1 VKKNQI
7 INNLKINIMLGALGQ
22 LMESEYTNPTEL
34 LGLNGEMDA
43 ELLGYL
49 NELNPVARA
58 KAVNKMVKRHIPSQ
72 GSRAEFE
79 KFFVELP
86 KGIKDQLLKGTLR
99 LADHMVYSIKHV
111 KGAKTIKM
119 FESQDVREVGLRN
132 ISNAK
137 LPKNMALLV
146 SGIYMLQGVSPTL
159 DSEGLKVTTFDTID
173 NIGALANGEYK
184 LKANKKQ
191 LVSDTSNRNFITT
204 GFNQVTKG
212 YYKLSN
218 PRLILDDI
226 DVEFELELGTTAGL
240 NANAA
245 IFIGLVGTATIP

>member
-1 VKKNQI
+1 
-7 INNLKINIMLGALGQ
+7 MLGALGQ

-34 LGLNGEMDA
+34 LGLNGEMDT

-49 NELNPVARA
+49 NALNPVQRA
-58 KAVNKMVKRHIPSQ
+58 KAMNKIVKRHIPSQ

-86 KGIKDQLLKGTLR
+86 KHIKEQLLQGKLR
-99 LADHMVYSIKHV
+99 LADHLIYSIKPV

-119 FESQDVREVGLRN
+119 FESQDVKEVGLRN

-146 SGIYMLQGVSPTL
+146 SGIYMLQGVAASQ
-159 DSEGLKVTTFDTID
+159 DVDAIKVTTFDTIT
-173 NIGALANGEYK
+173 NIGAFANGEFK

-191 LVSDTSNRNFITT
+191 LVSDTSNRKFYHHWI
-204 GFNQVTKG
+204 
-212 YYKLSN
+212 
-218 PRLILDDI
+218 
-226 DVEFELELGTTAGL
+226 
-240 NANAA
+240 
-245 IFIGLVGTATIP
+245 

>member
-1 VKKNQI
+1 
-7 INNLKINIMLGALGQ
+7 MLGALGQ

-34 LGLNGEMDA
+34 LGLNGEMDT

-49 NELNPVARA
+49 NALNPVQRA
-58 KAVNKMVKRHIPSQ
+58 KAMSKIVKRHIPSQ

-86 KGIKDQLLKGTLR
+86 KHIKEQLLQGKLR
-99 LADHMVYSIKHV
+99 LADQLIYTIKPI

-119 FESQDVREVGLRN
+119 FESQDVKEVNLRN

-146 SGIYMLQGVSPTL
+146 SGIYLLHGVADSL
-159 DSEGLKVTTFDTID
+159 DIDDIKTTKFDTIE
-173 NIGALANGEYK
+173 NVGALANGEFK

-191 LVSDTSNRNFITT
+191 LVSDTSNRKFVTT
-204 GFNQVTKG
+204 QFDMVPKSF
-212 YYKLSN
+212 YKLAN
-218 PRLILDDI
+218 PRLIHDDVDI
-226 DVEFELELGTTAGL
+226 EFEIELGTIKGL
-240 NANAA
+240 DANSVLYV
-245 IFIGLVGTATIP
+245 GLEGTATIP

>member
-1 VKKNQI
+1 
-7 INNLKINIMLGALGQ
+7 MLGALGQ

-34 LGLNGEMDA
+34 LGLNGEMDT

-49 NELNPVARA
+49 NALNPVARA
-58 KAVNKMVKRHIPSQ
+58 KAMNKLVKRHIPSQ

-86 KGIKDQLLKGTLR
+86 KHIKEQLLQGKLR
-99 LADHMVYSIKHV
+99 LADQLIYTIKPV

-119 FESQDVREVGLRN
+119 FESQDVKEVGLRN

-146 SGIYMLQGVSPTL
+146 SGIYLLQGKAPSL
-159 DSEGLKVTTFDTID
+159 DVDDVKTTIFEPIESV
-173 NIGALANGEYK
+173 GAIANGEFK

-191 LVSDTSNRNFITT
+191 LVSDTSNRNFVTT
-204 GFNQVTKG
+204 NFDMVPKGF
-212 YYKLSN
+212 YKLAN
-218 PRLILDDI
+218 PRLIHDDI
-226 DVEFELELGTTAGL
+226 DIEFEIELGTISGVDANTVIYVGL
-240 NANAA
+240 T
-245 IFIGLVGTATIP
+245 GTATIP

>member
-1 VKKNQI
+1 
-7 INNLKINIMLGALGQ
+7 MLGALGQ

-34 LGLNGEMDA
+34 LGLNGEMDT

-49 NELNPVARA
+49 NALNPLQRV
-58 KAVNKMVKRHIPSQ
+58 KAMSKITKRHIPSQ

-86 KGIKDQLLKGTLR
+86 KHIKEQLLQGKLR
-99 LADHMVYSIKHV
+99 LADHLVYSIKPV

-119 FESQDVREVGLRN
+119 FESQDVKEVGLRN

-146 SGIYMLQGVSPTL
+146 SGIYMLQGVAGSL
-159 DSEGLKVTTFDTID
+159 DTDAIKVTTFDTI
-173 NIGALANGEYK
+173 NSIGAFANGEFK

-191 LVSDTSNRNFITT
+191 LVSDTSNRNFITA
-204 GFNQVTKG
+204 GFSQVPSG
-212 YYKLSN
+212 FYKLAN
-218 PRLILDDI
+218 PRLIHDDI
-226 DVEFELELGTTAGL
+226 DIEFEIELGTITGVDP
-240 NANAA
+240 NAV
-245 IFIGLVGTATIP
+245 IMVGLVGTATIP

>member
-1 VKKNQI
+1 
-7 INNLKINIMLGALGQ
+7 MLGALGQ
-22 LMESEYTNPTEL
+22 LMESEYTNPAEL
-34 LGLNGEMDA
+34 LGLNGEMDE

-49 NELNPVARA
+49 NALNPVARSR
-58 KAVNKMVKRHIPSQ
+58 AVSKLTKRHIPSQ

-86 KGIKDQLLKGTLR
+86 KHIKEQLSQGKLR
-99 LADHMVYSIKHV
+99 LADHLIYAIKPV

-119 FESQDVREVGLRN
+119 FESQDVKEVGLRN

-146 SGIYMLQGVSPTL
+146 SGIYLLQGTAASQDT
-159 DSEGLKVTTFDTID
+159 DALKVTSFDTI
-173 NIGALANGEYK
+173 NATGALANGEFK

-191 LVSDTSNRNFITT
+191 LVSDISNRVFITDS
-204 GFNQVTKG
+204 FSQVPKG

-218 PRLILDDI
+218 PRLIQDDI
-226 DVEFELELGTTAGL
+226 DIEFEIELGTITGL
-240 NANAA
+240 DPNAV
-245 IFIGLVGTATIP
+245 IYVGLVGTATIP

>member
-1 VKKNQI
+1 
-7 INNLKINIMLGALGQ
+7 MLGALGQ

-34 LGLNGEMDA
+34 LGLNGEMDT

-49 NELNPVARA
+49 NALNPLQRV
-58 KAVNKMVKRHIPSQ
+58 KAMSKITKRHIPSQ

-86 KGIKDQLLKGTLR
+86 KHIKEQLLQGKLR
-99 LADHMVYSIKHV
+99 LADQLIYTIKPI

-119 FESQDVREVGLRN
+119 FESQDVKEVNLRN

-146 SGIYMLQGVSPTL
+146 SGIYLLHGIADSL
-159 DSEGLKVTTFDTID
+159 DIDDIKTTKFDTIE
-173 NIGALANGEYK
+173 NIGALANGEFK

-191 LVSDTSNRNFITT
+191 LVSDTSNRKFVTT
-204 GFNQVTKG
+204 QFDMVPKSF
-212 YYKLSN
+212 YKLAN
-218 PRLILDDI
+218 PRLIHDDVDI
-226 DVEFELELGTTAGL
+226 EFEIELGTIKGIDANSVLYVGL
-240 NANAA
+240 E
-245 IFIGLVGTATIP
+245 GTATIP

>member
-1 VKKNQI
+1 
-7 INNLKINIMLGALGQ
+7 MLGALGQ

-34 LGLNGEMDA
+34 LGLNEMDT

-49 NELNPVARA
+49 NALNPVQRA
-58 KAVNKMVKRHIPSQ
+58 KAMSKIVKRHIPSQ

-86 KGIKDQLLKGTLR
+86 KHIKEQLLQGKLR
-99 LADHMVYSIKHV
+99 LADQLIYTIKPI

-119 FESQDVREVGLRN
+119 FESQDVKEVNLRN

-146 SGIYMLQGVSPTL
+146 SGIYLLHGVADSL
-159 DSEGLKVTTFDTID
+159 DIDDIKTTKFDSIE
-173 NIGALANGEYK
+173 NIGALANGEFK

-191 LVSDTSNRNFITT
+191 LVSDTSNRKFVTT
-204 GFNQVTKG
+204 QFDMVPKSF
-212 YYKLSN
+212 YKLAN
-218 PRLILDDI
+218 PRLIHDDVDI
-226 DVEFELELGTTAGL
+226 EFEIELGTIKGL
-240 NANAA
+240 DANSVLYV
-245 IFIGLVGTATIP
+245 GLEGTATIP

>member
-1 VKKNQI
+1 
-7 INNLKINIMLGALGQ
+7 MLGALGQ

-34 LGLNGEMDA
+34 LGLNGEMDT

-49 NELNPVARA
+49 NALNPVQRA
-58 KAVNKMVKRHIPSQ
+58 KAMSKITKRHIPSQ

-86 KGIKDQLLKGTLR
+86 KHIKEQLLQGKLR
-99 LADHMVYSIKHV
+99 LADHLIYSIKPV

-119 FESQDVREVGLRN
+119 FESQDVKEVGLRN

-146 SGIYMLQGVSPTL
+146 SGIYMLQGVAGSL
-159 DSEGLKVTTFDTID
+159 DTDAIKVTTFDSIN
-173 NIGALANGEYK
+173 NIGAFANGEFK

-204 GFNQVTKG
+204 GFSQVPIG
-212 YYKLSN
+212 FYKLAN
-218 PRLILDDI
+218 PRLIHDDI
-226 DVEFELELGTTAGL
+226 DIEFEIELGTITGVDP
-240 NANAA
+240 NAV
-245 IFIGLVGTATIP
+245 IMVGLVGTATIP

>member
-1 VKKNQI
+1 
-7 INNLKINIMLGALGQ
+7 MLGALGQ

-34 LGLNGEMDA
+34 LGLNGEMDT

-49 NELNPVARA
+49 NALNPVARA
-58 KAVNKMVKRHIPSQ
+58 KAMNKLVKRHIPSQ

-86 KGIKDQLLKGTLR
+86 KHIKEQLLQGKLR
-99 LADHMVYSIKHV
+99 LADQLIYTIKPV

-119 FESQDVREVGLRN
+119 FESQDVKEVSLRN

-146 SGIYMLQGVSPTL
+146 SGIFMLQGEAASLGV
-159 DSEGLKVTTFDTID
+159 DDIKVTKFETIEG
-173 NIGALANGEYK
+173 IGALANGEFK

-191 LVSDTSNRNFITT
+191 LVSDTSNRKFVTT
-204 GFNQVTKG
+204 QFDMVPKG
-212 YYKLSN
+212 YYKLAN
-218 PRLILDDI
+218 PRLIHDDI
-226 DVEFELELGTTAGL
+226 DIEFEIELGTVSGITENTVLFVGL
-240 NANAA
+240 E
-245 IFIGLVGTATIP
+245 GTATIP

>member
-1 VKKNQI
+1 
-7 INNLKINIMLGALGQ
+7 MLGALGQ

-34 LGLNGEMDA
+34 LGLNGEMDT

-49 NELNPVARA
+49 NALNPVQRA
-58 KAVNKMVKRHIPSQ
+58 KAMSKMVKRHIPSQ

-86 KGIKDQLLKGTLR
+86 KHIKEQLMQGKLR
-99 LADHMVYSIKHV
+99 LADHLIYSIKPV

-119 FESQDVREVGLRN
+119 FESQDVKEVGLRN

-146 SGIYMLQGVSPTL
+146 SGIYMLQGVAASQ
-159 DSEGLKVTTFDTID
+159 DIDAIKVTTFDTISG
-173 NIGALANGEYK
+173 IGAFANGEFK

-204 GFNQVTKG
+204 GFDQVPNG
-212 YYKLSN
+212 FYKLAN
-218 PRLILDDI
+218 PRLIHDDI
-226 DVEFELELGTTAGL
+226 DIEFEIELGTITGVDP
-240 NANAA
+240 NAV
-245 IFIGLVGTATIP
+245 IMVGLVGTATIP

>member
-1 VKKNQI
+1 
-7 INNLKINIMLGALGQ
+7 MLGALGQ

-34 LGLNGEMDA
+34 LGLNGEMDT

-49 NELNPVARA
+49 NALNPVQRA
-58 KAVNKMVKRHIPSQ
+58 KAMSKIVKRHIPSQ

-86 KGIKDQLLKGTLR
+86 KHIKEQLLQGKLR
-99 LADHMVYSIKHV
+99 LADQLIYTIKPI

-119 FESQDVREVGLRN
+119 FESQDVKEVNLRN

-146 SGIYMLQGVSPTL
+146 SGIYLLHGVADSL
-159 DSEGLKVTTFDTID
+159 DIDDIKTTKFDSIE
-173 NIGALANGEYK
+173 NIGALANGEFK

-191 LVSDTSNRNFITT
+191 LVSDTSNRKFVTT
-204 GFNQVTKG
+204 QFDMVPKSF
-212 YYKLSN
+212 YKLAN
-218 PRLILDDI
+218 PRLIHDDVDI
-226 DVEFELELGTTAGL
+226 EFEIELGTIKGIDANSVLYVGL
-240 NANAA
+240 E
-245 IFIGLVGTATIP
+245 GTATIP